1 MITAVFGNKNSGKS
15 EFAEKLLNGFNGSKY
30 YLATMR
36 VLDEEDRA
44 KVELHRKKREGK
56 DFVTI
61 EQDVAIV
68 KAIDK
73 IKWMESLLSVGEKE
87 RAVLLECIP
96 TLIANEM
103 FLPDGE
109 IVTHEEVEKTILF
122 GIAFL
127 KEFFNEI
134 VIVSEENDGN
144 PGASVMKAV
153 KSKARDDEWI
163 KKAEDEYSVALDEI
177 NKAIRRFSERIENL

>member
-1 MITAVFGNKNSGKS
+1 MITTVFGNKNSGKS
-15 EFAEKLLNGFNGSKY
+15 EFAENLLGDFSGSKY

-36 VLDEEDRA
+36 VLNEDDEKRVEKHRA
-44 KVELHRKKREGK
+44 LREGK

-73 IKWMESLLSVGEKE
+73 IKWMETLLSVGEKK
-87 RAVLLECIP
+87 RAALLECIP

-103 FLPDGE
+103 FLNSGE
-109 IVTHEEVEKTILF
+109 VVPHEEVEKTVLF

-127 KEFFNEI
+127 KEFFDEI
-134 VIVSEENDGN
+134 VIVSDKNSEYENEEY
-144 PGASVMKAV
+144 
-153 KSKARDDEWI
+153 
-163 KKAEDEYSVALDEI
+163 KKALDEI
-177 NKAIRRFSERIENL
+177 NKAITTYSDKIENI